1 MLSFSVFFFNDPATT
16 EIYTLSL
23 HDAVPFD
30 PHRRPAGPRVAG
42 MARQLHVLDRARAGA
57 GGVRSHAEARKGP
70 LVGALD
76 PLRRGGG
83 GVPDRVARALRRA
96 VPRPLLDLQL
106 AARAPARHRR
116 VAHDEVLLRAE
127 WADLRRPRVAVVA
140 LRATRHGARPG
151 GAR

>member
-1 MLSFSVFFFNDPATT
+1 
-16 EIYTLSL
+16 
-23 HDAVPFD
+23 
-30 PHRRPAGPRVAG
+30 

-57 GGVRSHAEARKGP
+57 GGVRGHAEARKGP

-127 WADLRRPRVAVVA
+127 WADLRRPRLAVVA

-151 GAR
+151 GARWRPAGRAAPAGWPDCARGGGPQRAVTGAGQTAR